1 MKKEAS
7 KLQAAIRRLER
18 SVVRAIQQAEV
29 KQNYQLQYLHKKMSD
44 YHRFTISWV
53 VGTAIGTGSLI
64 VALIK
69 LL

>member
-1 MKKEAS
+1 M
-7 KLQAAIRRLER
+7 LRRSINELKYA
-18 SVVRAIQQAEV
+18 VVRKIHQSDE
-29 KQNYQLQYLHKKMSD
+29 KQDDQFQYLHEKMSD
-44 YHRFTISWV
+44 YHRSTILWV